1 MAHPVDAPVTA
12 SPERASL
19 FEDFIDIF
27 YAPSKVFARRANSGF
42 WAVTLIL
49 AVVIGALV
57 FANSGAM
64 EGITDAE
71 FQRQATKMM
80 EQNPQLT
87 LEQIEKGRG
96 VGEMIT
102 KVGAFLFMPLTVL
115 LLGLMVLLA
124 GKIFGA
130 KLGFAAAAMIAAYSE
145 VPRILEQV
153 LVSVQAMLLDTDAMT
168 SRAQLSL
175 GASRFLD
182 PDTTSAGMLAL
193 LQRVDPFTI
202 WVTILLGIG
211 IAVVGKVPREKG
223 MLAAALLWLVGSVPA
238 LITFMVT

>member
-1 MAHPVDAPVTA
+1 MANPVDAPVTA

-42 WAVTLIL
+42 WAVTLIIT
-49 AVVIGALV
+49 VVIGALM
-57 FANSGAM
+57 FANTGAM
-64 EGITDAE
+64 QAITDAE
-71 FQRQATKMM
+71 FQRQATQMIEK
-80 EQNPQLT
+80 NPAMT
-87 LEQIEKGRG
+87 MEQIEKGRG
-96 VGEMIT
+96 IGEAVTKFVGFVI
-102 KVGAFLFMPLTVL
+102 MPLAVL
-115 LLGLMVLLA
+115 LLGFMVWLV

-130 KLGFAAAAMIAAYSE
+130 KLGYTAAAMIVAYSYI
-145 VPRILEQV
+145 PRILEQV
-153 LVSVQAMLLDTDAMT
+153 LVSLQAMLLDTSAMT

-182 PDTTSAGMLAL
+182 PDTASAGMLTL

-211 IAVVGKVPREKG
+211 ISVVGKVPREKG

-238 LITFMVT
+238 LITLMVT

>member
-42 WAVTLIL
+42 WAVTLIIT
-49 AVVIGALV
+49 VVIGALI
-57 FANSGAM
+57 FANTGAM
-64 EGITDAE
+64 QAITDAE
-71 FQRQATKMM
+71 FQRQATQMIEK
-80 EQNPQLT
+80 NPAMT
-87 LEQIEKGRG
+87 MEQIEKGRG
-96 VGEMIT
+96 IGEAVTKFVGFVI
-102 KVGAFLFMPLTVL
+102 MPLAVL
-115 LLGLMVLLA
+115 LLGFMVWLV

-130 KLGFAAAAMIAAYSE
+130 KLGYTAAAMIVAYSYI
-145 VPRILEQV
+145 PRILEQV
-153 LVSVQAMLLDTDAMT
+153 LVSLQAMLLDTSAMT

-182 PDTTSAGMLAL
+182 PDTASAGMLTL

-211 IAVVGKVPREKG
+211 ISVVGKVPREKG

-238 LITFMVT
+238 LITLMVT

>member
-42 WAVTLIL
+42 WAVTLIIT
-49 AVVIGALV
+49 VVIGALM
-57 FANSGAM
+57 FANTGAM
-64 EGITDAE
+64 QAITDAE
-71 FQRQATKMM
+71 FQRQATQMIEK
-80 EQNPQLT
+80 NPAMT
-87 LEQIEKGRG
+87 MEQIEKGRG
-96 VGEMIT
+96 IGEAVTKFVGFVI
-102 KVGAFLFMPLTVL
+102 MPLAVL
-115 LLGLMVLLA
+115 LLGFMVWLV

-130 KLGFAAAAMIAAYSE
+130 KLGYTAAAMIVAYSYI
-145 VPRILEQV
+145 PRILEQV
-153 LVSVQAMLLDTDAMT
+153 LVSLQAMLLDTSAMT

-182 PDTTSAGMLAL
+182 PDTASAGMLTL

-211 IAVVGKVPREKG
+211 ISVVGKVPREKG

-238 LITFMVT
+238 LITLMVT

>member
-1 MAHPVDAPVTA
+1 MANPVDAPVTA

-42 WAVTLIL
+42 WAVTLIIT
-49 AVVIGALV
+49 VVIGALI
-57 FANSGAM
+57 FANTGAM
-64 EGITDAE
+64 QAITDAE
-71 FQRQATKMM
+71 FQRQATQMIEK
-80 EQNPQLT
+80 NPAMT
-87 LEQIEKGRG
+87 MEQIEKGRG
-96 VGEMIT
+96 IGEAVTKFVGFVI
-102 KVGAFLFMPLTVL
+102 MPLAVL
-115 LLGLMVLLA
+115 LLGFMVWLV

-130 KLGFAAAAMIAAYSE
+130 KLGYTAAAMIVAYSCI
-145 VPRILEQV
+145 PRILEQV
-153 LVSVQAMLLDTDAMT
+153 LVSLQAMLLDTSAMT

-182 PDTTSAGMLAL
+182 PDTASAGMLTL

-211 IAVVGKVPREKG
+211 ISVVGKVPREKG

-238 LITFMVT
+238 LITLMVT